1 MAMSSSAKARAFS
14 ESDVPRAEATSRTA
28 WFHTYGALPT
38 AKYRATSV
46 RSWGRSVL
54 VSSPTSFTSLL
65 SFAYS
70 LLVSAGGGSERN
82 WSLLWMAKG
91 VTLRHCR
98 EMPPAGGQPGVGC
111 HSPGLAEGGA

>member
-28 WFHTYGALPT
+28 WFHTYGALAT

-54 VSSPTSFTSLL
+54 VS
-65 SFAYS
+65 
-70 LLVSAGGGSERN
+70 AGGGSERN
-82 WSLLWMAKG
+82 CWLLWMAKG

-98 EMPPAGGQPGVGC
+98 KMPPAGGQPGVVC
-111 HSPGLAEGGA
+111 HSPGLAEGGV